1 MNPADRR
8 IAVGIFLVTLLTY
21 AAFFGG
27 GGWNQNAQLDL
38 TRALVTRQ
46 TFHVDGFDDNT
57 GDLSD
62 GRGGHKYIN
71 KPPGVSLLATPMY
84 ALVYGVQRA
93 MGADPDAWLP
103 LTVAAWLCTVFTC
116 GVSSALIA
124 AVLYLYGR
132 RAIDV
137 SPRAALAVALIIAF
151 GTILFPYATMLFA
164 HTPSALFLLLAFVL
178 RNARPLL
185 AGMCAGVAG
194 ICFYPC
200 MLAAVVLVL
209 MRPRTGALRFIAGGL
224 PFALLLA
231 AYQWICFG
239 SPFATTVEGSRGFVD
254 GTLFLGVLRLPNA
267 EVLWRLTFSPHR
279 GLFFVS
285 PVLLLAFIGAVVM
298 IRRRVMRAELVAIAI
313 ITAIF
318 LAFFAGFNGWHGG
331 WAWGPRYL
339 TSIIPLLAIPMFYA
353 VSLARL
359 LWIALAA
366 ASIAMQLIATAVDPM
381 PPNDYRN
388 PLREYLLP
396 PFLTG
401 HLRPDIARHLGF
413 WRTHVGKTSIN
424 PQSVDEG
431 GHFTRHPPDSHESTW
446 ASWNAGE
453 LLTGP
458 ATRSSLLPIVL
469 WMGLGSLALQR
480 TAAGRRLF
488 SRRDA
493 GVPESRRLG
502 G

>member
-1 MNPADRR
+1 VTRADRG
-8 IAVGIFLVTLLTY
+8 IAIGLFIVTLVTY

-46 TFHVDGFDDNT
+46 TLHVDGFDGNT

-71 KPPGVSLLATPMY
+71 KPPGVSLLATPTY
-84 ALVYGVQRA
+84 AIVYGVQRA
-93 MGADPDAWLP
+93 LDVDPNAWLP
-103 LTVAAWLCTVFTC
+103 LTIAAWLCTVATC
-116 GVSSALIA
+116 SVSAALIA
-124 AVLYLYGR
+124 AVLYLHAR
-132 RAIDV
+132 RAIGV
-137 SPRAALAVALIIAF
+137 PPRAALGVTLAIAF

-178 RNARPLL
+178 RDDKPLL
-185 AGMCAGVAG
+185 AGMSAGFAG

-200 MLAAVVLVL
+200 ILAAIVLLVLVV
-209 MRPRTGALRFIAGGL
+209 MRSRAGALRFIAGGL
-224 PFALLLA
+224 PFALLLG

-239 SPFATTVEGSRGFVD
+239 SPFATTVEGSRGFID

-267 EVLWRLTFSPHR
+267 EVLWRLTFSAHR
-279 GLFFVS
+279 GLFYVS
-285 PVLLLAFIGAVVM
+285 PVLLFAFVGAVMM
-298 IRRRVMRAELVAIAI
+298 IRRRVMRPELVAI
-313 ITAIF
+313 TAITLLF

-339 TSIIPLLAIPMFYA
+339 TSIIPLMAIPMFYA
-353 VSLARL
+353 ASIARAV
-359 LWIALAA
+359 WITLAA
-366 ASIAMQLIATAVDPM
+366 ASIAMQLLATTVDPM

-388 PLREYLLP
+388 PIAEYLLP

-401 HLRPDIARHLGF
+401 HLPPNVAAHLGF
-413 WRTHVGKTSIN
+413 PNTHVGKASIN

-431 GHFTRHPPDSHESTW
+431 GHFTRHAPYSREATW

-458 ATRSSLLPIVL
+458 ATRSSLLPIMA
-469 WMGLGSLALQR
+469 WMALGSLALLRR
-480 TAAGRRLF
+480 TRSAL
-488 SRRDA
+488 
-493 GVPESRRLG
+493 
-502 G
+502 

>member
-1 MNPADRR
+1 MSPADRS
-8 IAVGIFLVTLLTY
+8 IAVGIFTVTLGTY

-38 TRALVTRQ
+38 TRAIVTRQ
-46 TFHVDGFDDNT
+46 TLHVDGFDTNT

-62 GRGGHKYIN
+62 GRDGHKFIN
-71 KPPGVSLLATPMY
+71 KPPGVSLLATPVY

-93 MGADPDAWLP
+93 IGSDPDAWLP
-103 LTVAAWLCTVFTC
+103 LTIAAWLCTVFTC
-116 GVSSALIA
+116 AVSSALIA
-124 AVLYLYGR
+124 AVLYLYAR
-132 RAIDV
+132 RTIGV
-137 SPRAALAVALIIAF
+137 SPRAALGVTLAIAF

-178 RNARPLL
+178 RDERPLL

-200 MLAAVVLVL
+200 MLAAIVLLL
-209 MRPRTGALRFIAGGL
+209 MRARTGALRFIAGGL

-267 EVLWRLTFSPHR
+267 EVLWRLTFSAHR

-285 PVLLLAFIGAVVM
+285 PVLLFAFVGAVVM
-298 IRRRVMRAELVAIAI
+298 VRRRVMRAELLAITI
-313 ITAIF
+313 ITLLF

-339 TSIIPLLAIPMFYA
+339 TSIIPLMAIPMFYA
-353 VSLARL
+353 ASIARP

-366 ASIAMQLIATAVDPM
+366 ASIAMQLLATAVDPM

-396 PFLTG
+396 PFRTG
-401 HLRPDIARHLGF
+401 HLPPNIAAHMGF
-413 WRTHVGKTSIN
+413 PNTHVGKTSIN

-431 GHFTRHPPDSHESTW
+431 GHFTRHPPGSREATW

-458 ATRSSLLPIVL
+458 AKRASLLPIVL
-469 WMGLGSLALQR
+469 WMGIGSLVLLRR
-480 TAAGRRLF
+480 T
-488 SRRDA
+488 
-493 GVPESRRLG
+493 
-502 G
+502 